1 MKRASPRRKFS
12 PTSLLPDV
20 LVADANVLLSAIIGG
35 RAAVALADPRLPRI
49 VAPAEVGDEI
59 LEHLPAIAR
68 KRRLD
73 LGVLLPVIAAL
84 PVEWI
89 DAAAYT
95 DQEAEARRRMT
106 DRDEDDW
113 PVVALALSLQAS
125 TAVVIWTQDRDF
137 EVSGIRH
144 LTTGDLLDTLRE
156 VVDQ

>member
-1 MKRASPRRKFS
+1 M
-12 PTSLLPDV
+12 
-20 LVADANVLLSAIIGG
+20 
-35 RAAVALADPRLPRI
+35 LADRRLPRV

-113 PVVALALSLQAS
+113 PVVALALSLGSRTTVA
-125 TAVVIWTQDRDF
+125 IWTQDRDL
-137 EVSGIRH
+137 EVSGISY
-144 LTTGDLLDTLRE
+144 LTTGALLDTLRE
-156 VVDQ
+156 LESPEN